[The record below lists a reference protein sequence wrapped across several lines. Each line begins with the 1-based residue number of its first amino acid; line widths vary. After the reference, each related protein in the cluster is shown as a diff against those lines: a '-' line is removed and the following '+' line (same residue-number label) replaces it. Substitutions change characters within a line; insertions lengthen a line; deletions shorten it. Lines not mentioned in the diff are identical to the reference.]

1 MNKFK
6 QEVIEIYKIKKE
18 LEERLN
24 CMHKMLFTGTTIPYH
39 AFPYVYSYL
48 FETLAR
54 LTKISFWVNKNR
66 FKMVLCKDRQT
77 IILLKD
83 IIREKILL
91 TRIYHYIEILKI
103 KQRKTKEEHNL
114 DMNEV
119 LEFLFLN
126 LKNWDDSSLIDNNE
140 LLKIFLQENLN
151 TKETNIHTLLEQKKE
166 QILSLNQNKK
176 ER

>member
-91 TRIYHYIEILKI
+91 TRIYHYIEILGV
-103 KQRKTKEEHNL
+103 KQRKTEGRREAWL
-114 DMNEV
+114 LV
-119 LEFLFLN
+119 LRSAAVWDRNWKKRSCRFLSIPGLPTRRISGR
-126 LKNWDDSSLIDNNE
+126 LWA
-140 LLKIFLQENLN
+140 
-151 TKETNIHTLLEQKKE
+151 
-166 QILSLNQNKK
+166 LSPFWLPGNACSHM
-176 ER
+176 RWC